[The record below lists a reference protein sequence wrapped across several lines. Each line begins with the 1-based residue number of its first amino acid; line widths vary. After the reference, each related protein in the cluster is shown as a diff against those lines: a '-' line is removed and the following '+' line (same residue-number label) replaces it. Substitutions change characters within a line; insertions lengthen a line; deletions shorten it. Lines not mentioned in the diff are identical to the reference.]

1 MRRWSIIED
10 SIVCK
15 FLYDN
20 DIFISAQDMEL
31 LLLKLKEHNF
41 NRSKEAVSKRVHN
54 YQYLLTDR
62 QARYATDQERIVAEG
77 VLSESQISDAQD
89 WISGYTKEV
98 YLPGK
103 STDESSCCLDEIAE
117 TESHYIPIQISDAT
131 ESFYNVFDE
140 LLHKYYDKHINDKK
154 TIGAVKKAFKD
165 ALVIN
170 YGIPID
176 TFNAIR
182 RQKYNTVSKDALF
195 KLCFALDLDYDDA
208 KRLLASAGYIFR
220 RNVKREMVIEG
231 ILKCESHRRFIV
243 WEVNDTLEQN
253 GCKCLFKS

>member
-20 DIFISAQDMEL
+20 DIFISAQDMEF

-41 NRSKEAVSKRVHN
+41 NRSKESVSKRVHN
-54 YQYLLTDR
+54 FQYLLTDR
-62 QARYATDQERIVAEG
+62 QARYATEQERIVAEG
-77 VLSESQISDAQD
+77 VLGESQILDAQN

-98 YLPGK
+98 YRPGK
-103 STDESSCCLDEIAE
+103 LTDESHYCLDDIAG
-117 TESHYIPIQISDAT
+117 TASHYLSIQTSDVT

-140 LLHKYYDKHINDKK
+140 LLNKYYDKHINDKK
-154 TIGAVKKAFKD
+154 TLGAVKKAFKD
-165 ALVIN
+165 DLVTN
-170 YGIPID
+170 YGISID

-182 RQKYNTVSKDALF
+182 REKYDTVSRRMLF
-195 KLCFALDLDYDDA
+195 KLCFALELDYEDA
-208 KRLLASAGYIFR
+208 KKLLASVGYDFR
-220 RNVKREMVIEG
+220 RNIKFEVVIEG
-231 ILKCESHRRFIV
+231 ILRCESHRRFIV

-253 GCKCLFKS
+253 GCEWLF